1 MWDGCFRV
9 IWITMPNK
17 VSDVP
22 LWPYGNEAYIQENPG
37 SVKVMCFLVGLTLL
51 VFSILGVIN
60 PFAVFGTPKE
70 YLANV
75 YNIIFSAPWAAEH
88 ENHMQ

>member
-1 MWDGCFRV
+1 MCARGY
-9 IWITMPNK
+9 MPT
-17 VSDVP
+17 
-22 LWPYGNEAYIQENPG
+22 LEAYIQENPG

-75 YNIIFSAPWAAEH
+75 YNIIFSAPGLQNMNIAEH
-88 ENHMQ
+88 EHDMP